1 VLFAKKV
8 KEVARLKN
16 SGLVKLL
23 VVGHVTI
30 DHIVS
35 PTLDLISLGG
45 PPSYAGLM
53 ARRLG
58 AEVDAAT
65 KVGLDFPE
73 HYALFL
79 TRYINLVKPAFSQ
92 RKPTTRFQIQ
102 HYGSGRRLK
111 LISRCE
117 DIKEEQIQT
126 KDYDICVLN
135 SVAGEVSKGVAAAAR
150 SAAKYIFLD
159 PQGFLRR
166 FDSQGFC
173 TLSDMDKTLLRDVD
187 VLKVDEEEMRSI
199 TGSDDPKKAFD
210 ELHKLG
216 PKAVIL
222 TSHSGC
228 VTLSTGGRVY
238 KIPIPAIDMVGET
251 TGAGD
256 ILAGAFAASFPQ
268 HRDLLRAVCLGV
280 SAATLAVRGVGIS
293 KIPSCEEVSELAE
306 QILSG
311 VEYY

>member
-1 VLFAKKV
+1 
-8 KEVARLKN
+8 LKN

-30 DHIVS
+30 DHIIS

-58 AEVDAAT
+58 AKVDAAT

-79 TRYINLVKPAFSQ
+79 TRYISLVKPAFSQ
-92 RKPTTRFQIQ
+92 KKPTTRFQIQ
-102 HYGSGRRLK
+102 QYGSGRRLK

-117 DIKEEQIQT
+117 DIGEDQIEA

-135 SVAGEVSKGVAAAAR
+135 AVAGEVSKGVVAAAR
-150 SAAKYIFLD
+150 NAARYIFLD

-173 TLSDMDKTLLRDVD
+173 TLSDMDKSLLKDVD
-187 VLKVDEEEMRSI
+187 VLKVDEEEMQSL
-199 TGSDDPKKAFD
+199 TGSDDQKRALN

-222 TSHSGC
+222 TSPARC
-228 VTLSTGGRVY
+228 VTLSTGREVY
-238 KIPIPAIDMVGET
+238 RIPIPAINVVGDT

-268 HRDLLRAVCLGV
+268 NRDLLRAVCLGV

-293 KIPSCEEVSELAE
+293 KIPSGEEVSELAE

-311 VEYY
+311 VECC